1 VTPRSPLRALSGAA
15 LLVGVLVAPVA
26 AQAPGFPVYGGG
38 FSPTIE
44 IEGLLAFPGADTH
57 TGDGL
62 ALGAT
67 GTFSLGRIGV
77 WATAGRFL
85 ASTDGVD
92 DRMVYGAM
100 LGVKV
105 VGGALSPL
113 AVYVQGGAGSME
125 DDDPNSTIV
134 LVPVGLAASL
144 TIPTPFLAIRPWV
157 APRIQFGL
165 EMTNGETET
174 SPGAFGV
181 SAGVDLT
188 LLTGLSFRASYDR
201 MKHQDGTVGLGV
213 ALHF

>member
-1 VTPRSPLRALSGAA
+1 MTRHPPLRALSGAA
-15 LLVGVLVAPVA
+15 LLVGMLVGPAA

-44 IEGLLAFPGADTH
+44 IGGLLAFPSADTQ

-67 GTFSLGRIGV
+67 GTLSLGRIGV
-77 WATAGRFL
+77 WATAGRFF

-125 DDDPNSTIV
+125 DDDPNSTLV
-134 LVPVGLAASL
+134 FVPVGLAASL
-144 TIPTPFLAIRPWV
+144 TIPTPLLAIRPWV

-165 EMTNGETET
+165 ETRNGETET
-174 SPGAFGV
+174 SPGVFGM

-188 LLTGLSFRASYDR
+188 LLTGLSFRASYDGL
-201 MKHQDGTVGLGV
+201 KGQDGTVGLGV